1 MARRRVERFDTVTL
15 LTDLGNG
22 SEQAGV
28 VRATIHEI
36 APDVTVIDL
45 THDIAPFD
53 VRGGSLALARAA
65 VYLNNGVII
74 AAVDPGAGPGRRLIG
89 VEVAEGR
96 GIFLGPDN
104 GLLAPAVAITGGA
117 ERAVVLD
124 RQDLQLLS
132 PGEVFA
138 ARDVLAP
145 VAAALCIGADLFE
158 VGTPVDPG
166 TLLPGVVPIAR
177 EENGGL
183 ACEVLWVDRFGNCQL
198 NIGPE
203 DLESTWGSGVE
214 RLRVTFGDVTRN
226 VPVVRGFSDLGVGG
240 LGLVIDSAG
249 LLCLAVER
257 GSASRDLP
265 LGEGDQVV
273 VHRVPVHPGEG
284 PDGDGAG
291 TTTMTSKITTSV
303 DAPRKRT

>member
-1 MARRRVERFDTVTL
+1 MDRFDTVTVL
-15 LTDLGNG
+15 SDLGSA

-36 APDVTVIDL
+36 APDATVIDL

-74 AAVDPGAGPGRRLIG
+74 AAVDPGAGPSRRLIG

-104 GLLAPAVAITGGA
+104 GLLAPAVAIVGGA
-117 ERAVVLD
+117 ERAVILD
-124 RQDLQLLS
+124 RQDLHLIS

-145 VAAALCIGADLFE
+145 VAGALCVGADLFE
-158 VGTPVDPG
+158 VGTPVDPS
-166 TLLPGVVPIAR
+166 TLLPGVIPIAR
-177 EENGGL
+177 SENGGL

-203 DLESTWGSGVE
+203 DLESTFGSDIDRV
-214 RLRVTFGDVTRN
+214 RVTFGDVTRN
-226 VPVVRGFSDLGVGG
+226 VPVVPGFAELGPGGVG
-240 LGLVIDSAG
+240 LVHDSAG

-257 GSASRDLP
+257 GSAARELP
-265 LGEGDQVV
+265 LGEGDQVLVESSMGV
-273 VHRVPVHPGEG
+273 VGSTAADPAVS
-284 PDGDGAG
+284 
-291 TTTMTSKITTSV
+291 TTV
-303 DAPRKRT
+303 AAPRKRP

>member
-1 MARRRVERFDTVTL
+1 MDRFDTVTL
-15 LTDLGNG
+15 LSDLGNG

-28 VRATIHEI
+28 VRATVHEI
-36 APDVTVIDL
+36 APEATIIDL

-74 AAVDPGAGPGRRLIG
+74 AAVDPGAGPSRRLVG

-104 GLLAPAVAITGGA
+104 GLLAPAVAIVGGA
-117 ERAVVLD
+117 ERAVILD
-124 RQDLQLLS
+124 RQDLQLIS

-145 VAAALCIGADLFE
+145 VAGALCVGADLYE
-158 VGTPVDPG
+158 VGTPVDPS
-166 TLLPGVVPIAR
+166 TLIPGVIPIAR
-177 EENGGL
+177 SENGGL

-203 DLESTWGSGVE
+203 DLEEAFGPDTDRVPVT
-214 RLRVTFGDVTRN
+214 RVPVTRVRVTFGDVTRN
-226 VPVVRGFSDLGVGG
+226 VPVVPGFAELGPGGVG
-240 LGLVIDSAG
+240 LVHDSAG

-257 GSASRDLP
+257 GSAARELP
-265 LGEGDQVV
+265 LGEGDQVLV
-273 VHRVPVHPGEG
+273 LPSNDVDSPIGVDPAVTTAVP
-284 PDGDGAG
+284 
-291 TTTMTSKITTSV
+291 
-303 DAPRKRT
+303 APRKRP